1 MIKKKTTP
9 KKEVN
14 RNIHPCKSPVKIN
27 KKTEALSDPA
37 DTPLPKKHPY
47 QIRKKNKKNIHY

>member
-14 RNIHPCKSPVKIN
+14 RNIHPCISPVKIN

-37 DTPLPKKHPY
+37 DTPLPKKPSISN
-47 QIRKKNKKNIHY
+47 QKKK

>member
-37 DTPLPKKHPY
+37 DTPLPKKTSISN
-47 QIRKKNKKNIHY
+47 QKKNKKNIHY